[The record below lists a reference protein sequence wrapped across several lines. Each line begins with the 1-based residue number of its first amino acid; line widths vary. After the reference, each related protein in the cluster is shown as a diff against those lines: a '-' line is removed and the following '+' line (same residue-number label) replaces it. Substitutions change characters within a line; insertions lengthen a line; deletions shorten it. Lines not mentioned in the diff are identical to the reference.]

1 MTRLNAR
8 QSSSAGMRSFIAIL
22 LILAA
27 VGACLTVNAQPAE
40 LVVRIEVNDRTEET
54 IVDAAREALRQ
65 TLLRRSGDR
74 DLLAHPVIR
83 NALEDARSRLSLYQ
97 FEQTEGRTRFVAQI
111 DPEAIDNLIR
121 EADSTIWTRS
131 RPPVLLWL
139 VVDDVDGRRFGNG
152 ATEQP
157 LWLALSDMFD
167 SLGINLRRPLY
178 DLSDTLLLSPQ
189 TLWDSEL
196 GPILEASERCDM
208 TQLLVGKLIRLSN
221 GRTIAEWM
229 YRDATVEQSIS
240 VQADSR
246 EALID
251 PAVALAMNELR
262 RQYAVALT
270 QTSVG
275 QVITVSIRNVVS
287 RDDYRAVTEAI
298 QSLPTLQRVRP
309 VAVEGDTLTLELT
322 GAGDAQT
329 LSRLMAPL
337 VRLTWIQD
345 DLGRDE
351 GLVLRWQPL

>member
-1 MTRLNAR
+1 M
-8 QSSSAGMRSFIAIL
+8 
-22 LILAA
+22 
-27 VGACLTVNAQPAE
+27 
-40 LVVRIEVNDRTEET
+40 
-54 IVDAAREALRQ
+54 
-65 TLLRRSGDR
+65 
-74 DLLAHPVIR
+74 
-83 NALEDARSRLSLYQ
+83 
-97 FEQTEGRTRFVAQI
+97 
-111 DPEAIDNLIR
+111 
-121 EADSTIWTRS
+121 
-131 RPPVLLWL
+131 LLWL

-189 TLWDSEL
+189 TLWDGEL
-196 GPILEASERCDM
+196 GPILEASERYGM
-208 TQLLVGKLIRLSN
+208 TQLLIGKLIRLSN

-229 YRDATVEQSIS
+229 YRDTTVEQSIS

-246 EALID
+246 EALIG

-275 QVITVSIRNVVS
+275 QVMTVSIRNVVS
-287 RDDYRAVTEAI
+287 RDDYRAVIEAI
-298 QSLPTLQRVRP
+298 KSLPTLERVRP
-309 VAVEGDTLTLELT
+309 VAVEGDTLTLELM

-337 VRLTWIQD
+337 VQLTWIQD